1 MPNINTFFQEI
12 STPQGIISIPK
23 DNIAEDI
30 EETVLLKVGR
40 SVVEGYNA
48 DKTSMEDWVRGV
60 EQGLDLLKQERESR
74 DEPWPG
80 AANFKSPTLMS
91 ASLKFS
97 DRASTE
103 LLRGREIVKIAV
115 IGEDPGNQ
123 KAERAKRV
131 SEYQN
136 YQLNVEMPEWREE
149 HDKLLY
155 DLPNIGTVFKKTFF
169 DPRLGRN
176 ASNLVCYPNFIVN
189 NDAKSLLRLRR
200 FSEIFELSE
209 NEIKERQFQGIWLDV
224 DLKGNSEQTKEQTE
238 ADNIQTFIE
247 QQGYF
252 DLDDDGYEE
261 PYIFTVHLSSEQVV
275 RIIPRFDPE
284 NIIKKNGKLIRIEPI
299 NNITKYGFLRDPQ
312 GGFLDVGYG
321 HLLGSLTAGV
331 NASTNQLVD
340 AGTLSNT
347 QGGWLAKG
355 FRKKMGN
362 VKVKAGVFHQT
373 NLSAQDLQSG
383 IMPYP
388 LKEPSIVLFQLMQ
401 MMISSSQELSA
412 SADLTSALGA
422 NAPATTTLA
431 LVQEQQLSAGAIIL
445 RIYRA
450 MSEEFKKLF
459 ELNSKFVDPN
469 EYRNVV
475 DDPQANF
482 EQDFNLTGLDIVPVA
497 NPEVSS
503 RIQRI
508 QMAQAELSNI
518 QLVQMVGG
526 DIRPLVVNFFEAI
539 GSNNVDQ
546 IFPEETPDQ
555 QLQRL
560 LAENPDLLAMI
571 TQEQE
576 RLDLITQAEQAAI
589 QRQQER
595 EDLKLAADLEKAEKE
610 VDKLESETL
619 LNLEK
624 AETEEAENL
633 RSDYTTLAKAN
644 MEREALEERR
654 QTPQP

>member
-1 MPNINTFFQEI
+1 MPNIDTFFEDLA
-12 STPQGIISIPK
+12 THQGIISIPK
-23 DNIAEDI
+23 DNIAEDLEDTI
-30 EETVLLKVGR
+30 LLKIGR
-40 SVVEGYNA
+40 SVMEGYTV
-48 DKTSMEDWVRGV
+48 DKNSMEEW
-60 EQGLDLLKQERESR
+60 EQGVKQGLNLLKQEKESR

-115 IGEDPGNQ
+115 IGDDPGNQ

-136 YQLNVEMPEWREE
+136 YQLNIEMPEWREE

-176 ASNLVCYPNFIVN
+176 TSNLVCYPNFVVN
-189 NDAKSLLRLRR
+189 NDAKSILRLRR
-200 FSEIFELSE
+200 FSELFELSE
-209 NEIKERQFQGIWLDV
+209 NEVKERQYQGLWLDV
-224 DLKGNSEQTKEQTE
+224 DLNGPSETEQTE
-238 ADNIQTFIE
+238 ADNIQEFIE

-252 DLDDDGYEE
+252 DIDEDGYEE
-261 PYIFTVHLSSEQVV
+261 PYTFTVHRNSQKVV
-275 RIIPRFDPE
+275 RIIPRFTKE
-284 NIIKKNGKLIRIEPI
+284 NVIRKKGKITQIKPD

-321 HLLGSLTAGV
+321 HLLGALTAGI
-331 NASTNQLVD
+331 NANTNQLLD
-340 AGTLSNT
+340 AGSLSNK

-355 FRKKMGN
+355 FRKKMGD

-388 LKEPSIVLFQLMQ
+388 IKEPSIVLFQLMQ

-459 ELNSKFVDPN
+459 ELNSKFVDPT

-475 DDPQANF
+475 DDPQASF

-518 QLVQMVGG
+518 QLVQMAGG
-526 DIRPLVVNFFEAI
+526 DIRPLVINFFEAI
-539 GSNNVDQ
+539 GSNNIDQ
-546 IFPEETPDQ
+546 IFPEETPEQ
-555 QLQRL
+555 QLQRIL
-560 LAENPDLLAMI
+560 SENPDLLALI

-576 RLDLITQAEQAAI
+576 RLALVTQAEQAAI
-589 QRQQER
+589 ERQQER
-595 EDLKLAADLEKAEKE
+595 EDLKLATDLEKAEKE
-610 VDKLESETL
+610 ADKLESETL

-624 AETEEAENL
+624 AESEEAKNL
-633 RSDYTTLAKAN
+633 RDDYTTLAKTN
-644 MEREALEERR
+644 MERENQRSLI
-654 QTPQP
+654 